1 MSIERRKGHPMDD
14 RQTRID
20 NALAAMEQVWKCGA
34 TDDEDDLLLEL
45 WNILTGGAHVPDERR
60 KEAR

>member
-1 MSIERRKGHPMDD
+1 MDD